1 MRSVT
6 IGIIGPVFAGEIY
19 VLLDPVVSGQVALR
33 EESGAKRAA
42 ALLPL
47 IAHKLGIVTGRNTT
61 IENGNSYSVSGSA
74 VRNATTNLRRSIFR
88 QNLAGAGRHF
98 DVAGII
104 RRVGNRIVD
113 HGRKGAHLLIGRNP

>member
-19 VLLDPVVSGQVALR
+19 VLLDTVVSGQVALR
-33 EESGAKRAA
+33 EESGAERAA

-61 IENGNSYSVSGSA
+61 IENGNSYSVSGPTIGD
-74 VRNATTNLRRSIFR
+74 ATTNLGRSIFR
-88 QNLAGAGRHF
+88 KNFAGSGCDL
-98 DVAGII
+98 DVAGIVG
-104 RRVGNRIVD
+104 RVGN
-113 HGRKGAHLLIGRNP
+113 